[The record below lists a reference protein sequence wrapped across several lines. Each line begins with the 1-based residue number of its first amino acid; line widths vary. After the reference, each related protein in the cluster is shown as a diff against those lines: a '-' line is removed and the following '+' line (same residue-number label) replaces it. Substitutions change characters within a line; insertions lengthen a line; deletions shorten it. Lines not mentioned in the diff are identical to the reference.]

1 MANPGPNQQTS
12 TNLQPILGS
21 FDNSG
26 NLLQAYG
33 PNNVALVLN
42 GTTAT
47 TGGTIDGTVIGATT
61 PSQGSFTQVE
71 RTIGAAITANTYTV
85 GVADTHLIFN
95 NASQTCTVTLP
106 TASAANKGR
115 ELVLRTTAAFTV
127 VSAGSNV
134 VPAIGGSAT
143 TAILA
148 ATAGKWACLV
158 SDGTAWQIQMSN

>member
-1 MANPGPNQQTS
+1 MSNPGPNQQTS
-12 TNLQPILGS
+12 TNYQPVLGS

-26 NLLQAYG
+26 NLLGAYG
-33 PNNVALVLN
+33 PNGVPLVLN

-61 PSQGSFTQVE
+61 PSIGSFTQVE

-85 GVADTHLIFN
+85 GASDTHLIFN

-106 TASAANKGR
+106 TPAASNRGR
-115 ELVLRTTAAFTV
+115 EITMRTTANFTV
-127 VSAGSNV
+127 ISAGSNV
-134 VPAIGGSAT
+134 VAAAGGAAG

-158 SDGTAWQIQMSN
+158 SDGTAWQVQMSN